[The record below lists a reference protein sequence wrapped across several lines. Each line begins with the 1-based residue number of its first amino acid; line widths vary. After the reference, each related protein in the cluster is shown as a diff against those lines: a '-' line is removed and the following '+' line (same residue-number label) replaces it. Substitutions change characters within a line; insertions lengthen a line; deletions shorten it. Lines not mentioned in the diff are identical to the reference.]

1 MKLQVTVTAAV
12 LFIAAVCLASLKP
25 TEIPSAGFETRC
37 GWFTNPT
44 PANVWLFDRE
54 AEWTIGVQGG
64 YQLDGDWPWPIF
76 KRGQWVRTNT
86 GNYGYG
92 CACLQLRVNQQTHEV
107 IEIKSARARL
117 LAQCRNDPALK
128 KWNRKGKW

>member
-1 MKLQVTVTAAV
+1 MKAQLTIVAGL
-12 LFIAAVCLASLKP
+12 LFIGIVVANVP
-25 TEIPSAGFETRC
+25 PIPPNETSSQLETRC
-37 GWFTNPT
+37 GWFSNPT

-64 YQLDGDWPWPIF
+64 YHLDGDWPWPIF

-92 CACLQLRVNQQTHEV
+92 CACLQLRVNAQTHEV
-107 IEIKSARARL
+107 IEIKSERARL
-117 LAQCRNDPALK
+117 LAQCRTD
-128 KWNRKGKW
+128 